1 MTNILNI
8 LHLISKIVSYNHI
21 WIYFTWFTYCKR
33 YGIFA
38 IFSRI
43 RNPTIFTRLDYK
55 RAVKYIFSQ
64 VKYNIL
70 PLFWK
75 IFKYDYKLD
84 SYRENIVSV
93 LYLPIGY
100 SKCTSDADIFPRAA
114 PSEKYNASSVHLEH
128 PQGRYNTS
136 KIFARYNTIYNV
148 WYNYRLGFLKKAIL
162 KVIFHCSLT

>member
-1 MTNILNI
+1 MVYLP
-8 LHLISKIVSYNHI
+8 
-21 WIYFTWFTYCKR
+21 YFPECIPR
-33 YGIFA
+33 A
-38 IFSRI
+38 IF
-43 RNPTIFTRLDYK
+43 PIFTRPDYK

-136 KIFARYNTIYNV
+136 KIFARYDTSYNSHTYFDISFIN
-148 WYNYRLGFLKKAIL
+148 WDQYIGP
-162 KVIFHCSLT
+162 SLVHRKHVLA

>member
-1 MTNILNI
+1 MNIFY
-8 LHLISKIVSYNHI
+8 LIHKLQAVWYICHI
-21 WIYFTWFTYCKR
+21 FPIHTTL
-33 YGIFA
+33 IMH
-38 IFSRI
+38 
-43 RNPTIFTRLDYK
+43 PIFTRLDYK

-136 KIFARYNTIYNV
+136 KIFARYDTSYILFFQSEIWNIF
-148 WYNYRLGFLKKAIL
+148 NY
-162 KVIFHCSLT
+162 IF

>member
-1 MTNILNI
+1 MVYLP
-8 LHLISKIVSYNHI
+8 
-21 WIYFTWFTYCKR
+21 YFPEWETHMML
-33 YGIFA
+33 
-38 IFSRI
+38 
-43 RNPTIFTRLDYK
+43 PIFTRLDYK

-114 PSEKYNASSVHLEH
+114 PSEKYNASSVHLEY

-136 KIFARYNTIYNV
+136 KIFARYDTSYIIIFEYILPDSHTASGMV
-148 WYNYRLGFLKKAIL
+148 YWPYFPESILHAI
-162 KVIFHCSLT
+162 FNR

>member
-1 MTNILNI
+1 MVYLPYFPEWGILP
-8 LHLISKIVSYNHI
+8 
-21 WIYFTWFTYCKR
+21 YF
-33 YGIFA
+33 
-38 IFSRI
+38 
-43 RNPTIFTRLDYK
+43 PIFTRPDYE

-64 VKYNIL
+64 VKYIYFTAL
-70 PLFWK
+70 WK

-136 KIFARYNTIYNV
+136 KIFARYDTSYTTISQ
-148 WYNYRLGFLKKAIL
+148 IL
-162 KVIFHCSLT
+162 KEWKFSLPLSSSWWSRNQCQMQRSINIYSIQR

>member
-1 MTNILNI
+1 MNRYKKDYIFIIIFEYILPDSHTASGMVY
-8 LHLISKIVSYNHI
+8 LP
-21 WIYFTWFTYCKR
+21 YFPEWGTLPML
-33 YGIFA
+33 
-38 IFSRI
+38 S
-43 RNPTIFTRLDYK
+43 IFTRLDYK

-128 PQGRYNTS
+128 PQGTYNTS
-136 KIFARYNTIYNV
+136 KIFARYDNSYIY
-148 WYNYRLGFLKKAIL
+148 R
-162 KVIFHCSLT
+162 

>member
-1 MTNILNI
+1 MNIFYLIHI
-8 LHLISKIVSYNHI
+8 LQAVWYICHIFPNDSY
-21 WIYFTWFTYCKR
+21 K
-33 YGIFA
+33 A
-38 IFSRI
+38 IFS
-43 RNPTIFTRLDYK
+43 IFTRPDYK

-136 KIFARYNTIYNV
+136 KIFARYDTSYILALLYDV
-148 WYNYRLGFLKKAIL
+148 WIL
-162 KVIFHCSLT
+162 

>member
-1 MTNILNI
+1 MVYLP
-8 LHLISKIVSYNHI
+8 
-21 WIYFTWFTYCKR
+21 YFPEWETYMML
-33 YGIFA
+33 
-38 IFSRI
+38 
-43 RNPTIFTRLDYK
+43 PIFTRLDYK

-136 KIFARYNTIYNV
+136 KIFARYDTSYIIGIFNVV
-148 WYNYRLGFLKKAIL
+148 WYKMSHKTGKSKWSAFLRQSVKCQSIWND
-162 KVIFHCSLT
+162 

>member
-1 MTNILNI
+1 M
-8 LHLISKIVSYNHI
+8 
-21 WIYFTWFTYCKR
+21 YFT
-33 YGIFA
+33 A
-38 IFSRI
+38 
-43 RNPTIFTRLDYK
+43 L
-55 RAVKYIFSQ
+55 
-64 VKYNIL
+64 
-70 PLFWK
+70 WK

-136 KIFARYNTIYNV
+136 KIFARYDTSYSQMFFFHVDTRPCWLQSYWIREAERNHQEWLRVLCGTSLEKRKSKV
-148 WYNYRLGFLKKAIL
+148 LLKS
-162 KVIFHCSLT
+162 CRN

>member
-1 MTNILNI
+1 MNIFYLTYI
-8 LHLISKIVSYNHI
+8 LQAVWYICHI
-21 WIYFTWFTYCKR
+21 FPME
-33 YGIFA
+33 
-38 IFSRI
+38 RI
-43 RNPTIFTRLDYK
+43 PQLHPIFTRPDYK

-64 VKYNIL
+64 VKYIYFTAL
-70 PLFWK
+70 WK

-136 KIFARYNTIYNV
+136 KIFARYDTSYIIIFEYFSKSGKIY
-148 WYNYRLGFLKKAIL
+148 IL
-162 KVIFHCSLT
+162 PGKIYILPEFYSQSVTSG

>member
-1 MTNILNI
+1 MVYLP
-8 LHLISKIVSYNHI
+8 
-21 WIYFTWFTYCKR
+21 YFPEWGTLPYF
-33 YGIFA
+33 
-38 IFSRI
+38 
-43 RNPTIFTRLDYK
+43 PIFTRPDYE

-84 SYRENIVSV
+84 SYRESIVLV

-136 KIFARYNTIYNV
+136 KIFARYDTSYINLVRLKYFLLMNPVITV
-148 WYNYRLGFLKKAIL
+148 WYEQCTSLK
-162 KVIFHCSLT
+162 